1 MLGKDLFLLRHG
13 DTGMKGRYVGSSDV
27 PVCDKGMDQVRKT
40 GRLLRAASIDKIY
53 CSPMLRCRQ
62 TLDLLEMP
70 EVGDFNDLLKEV
82 DFGRWEGKQFE
93 EILQSD
99 EELVQSWVTVPDT
112 FTFPEGE
119 SVNGFRSRVTAF
131 ASQLDM
137 ESDEGVLV
145 VAHGGVIRHL
155 LCTLLN
161 LTPDKY
167 LAFDVQPGCYCSM
180 RLYPEGAVLTGFN
193 IKG

>member
-1 MLGKDLFLLRHG
+1 
-13 DTGMKGRYVGSSDV
+13 MKGRYVGSSDV

-40 GRLLRAASIDKIY
+40 ARLLRAASINKIY

-99 EELVQSWVTVPDT
+99 EELVQSWVTAPDT
-112 FTFPEGE
+112 FTFPGGE
-119 SVNGFRSRVTAF
+119 PVSGFRNRVTAF

-180 RLYPEGAVLTGFN
+180 RLYPEGGVLTGFN